1 MIFNMLRVS
10 EITLFLWSF
19 LYFNQC
25 DGQPRITQSE
35 ANQVLNAFTNG
46 GGLGVMRTV
55 LDAVRRLESESTAK
69 QSRLKNV
76 FRRRLNYASYD
87 LDSMDLEHEMIDE
100 TEQMMSTILYQLYDE
115 WDTII
120 EPMREA
126 FNLDD
131 LARQNPKLFMYSPNS
146 NSDPTASIQ
155 SNGPA
160 NETIMNIINGLSS
173 VPKVFTTANNL
184 LDRATHS
191 LESGNLNYIDRNKLQ
206 DKVIEKLTKI
216 SNTYNFF

>member
-1 MIFNMLRVS
+1 MMFNIVRVG

-25 DGQPRITQSE
+25 DGHSRVTQAE

-46 GGLGVMRTV
+46 GGLGVMRKV

-69 QSRLKNV
+69 QSRLQNV

-87 LDSMDLEHEMIDE
+87 LDSLDLEHEMIDE

-131 LARQNPKLFMYSPNS
+131 LARRNPKLFMYSPTS
-146 NSDPTASIQ
+146 NSDPTSSIE

-173 VPKVFTTANNL
+173 VPKVFSTANSL

-206 DKVIEKLTKI
+206 DKVIEKLSKI
-216 SNTYNFF
+216 SSNYNFF